1 MRWFDLLQQRASQ
14 GAAFLKREGA
24 RKRHRRAVIS
34 LAAGAVLA
42 ALILI
47 TLAFMSGR
55 GPEAGGGP
63 DDLSGLFK
71 PRTILAEELFL
82 AEEPDFVPPVILERE
97 RRDAWTPA
105 DAEPYW
111 LDPLKDG
118 AEPYTRMLY
127 TAVDT
132 LMERIP

>member
-24 RKRHRRAVIS
+24 RKRHRRALIS

-42 ALILI
+42 VLILI
-47 TLAFMSGR
+47 TLALVSGR
-55 GPEAGGGP
+55 APKAGGGP
-63 DDLSGLFK
+63 DDLAGLFK
-71 PRTILAEELFL
+71 PRIILPEDLFL
-82 AEEPDFVPPVILERE
+82 AEEPDYVPQVILERE

-118 AEPYTRMLY
+118 AEPYARMVY

-132 LMERIP
+132 FMERIP